1 MLNYNQK
8 LMLRRA
14 ERRILEKK
22 KIRER
27 LNKSGWNGIDF
38 LNDPNHYKNRDG
50 QMKALL
56 KKAKGLFKTTMSPD
70 KKKPGKKSF
79 SKSKHGYGH
88 YSGLSVNFQPRIV
101 LKEKAIRKAEMEE
114 NSFYHE

>member
-38 LNDPNHYKNRDG
+38 LNDRSTKLG
-50 QMKALL
+50 QNCTSAVFLL
-56 KKAKGLFKTTMSPD
+56 LF
-70 KKKPGKKSF
+70 
-79 SKSKHGYGH
+79 
-88 YSGLSVNFQPRIV
+88 
-101 LKEKAIRKAEMEE
+101 
-114 NSFYHE
+114 